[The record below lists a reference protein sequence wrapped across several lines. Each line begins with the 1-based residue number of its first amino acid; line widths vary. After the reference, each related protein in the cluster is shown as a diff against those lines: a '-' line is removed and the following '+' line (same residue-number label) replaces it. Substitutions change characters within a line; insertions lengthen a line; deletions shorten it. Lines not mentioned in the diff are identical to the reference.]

1 MDCFTKTM
9 SQSGNKFIKQM
20 SLINLLPQ
28 KIKEELRSK
37 SLLKVIS
44 GLNNFDAQS
53 VEIIVE
59 AASLGGADFVDIACK
74 PELVDLALKNSILP
88 VCVSSVVPRSFQD
101 SVKAGAS
108 LIEIG
113 NYDTFY
119 KKGINF
125 SDEKVLNITKETRD
139 LLPNVPLSV
148 TVPHTMPIDK
158 QVDLAIKLVEEG
170 VDIIQT
176 EGGTSSTPYSSGIQG
191 FFEKSV
197 PTLAATYAIHQEFK
211 KQSLNIPIMSASGLS
226 QVTCPLAISSGASAV
241 GVGSVV
247 NKLDDLISM
256 IAVVRGLK
264 ESLKNSII
272 GEKIS

>member
-1 MDCFTKTM
+1 M
-9 SQSGNKFIKQM
+9 SQSGNNFIKSM

-28 KIKEELRSK
+28 KIQEELSHK
-37 SLLKVIS
+37 SLLKVIA
-44 GLNNFDAQS
+44 GLNNFELQS
-53 VEIIVE
+53 VKKISE
-59 AASLGGADFVDIACK
+59 AAFLGGADLIDIACK
-74 PELVDLALKNSILP
+74 PELVESALKISSLP
-88 VCVSSVVPRSFQD
+88 ICVSSVNPKSFIN

-113 NYDTFY
+113 NYDSFY
-119 KKGINF
+119 KQAITF
-125 SDEKVLNITKETRD
+125 SAEKVLNLTKETKD
-139 LLPNVPLSV
+139 ILPEVPLSV

-176 EGGTSSTPYSSGIQG
+176 EGGTSSIPYSPGIQG

-211 KQSLNIPIMSASGLS
+211 KQSIKIPIMSASGLS

-256 IAVVRGLK
+256 IAVIRGLK

>member
-1 MDCFTKTM
+1 MC
-9 SQSGNKFIKQM
+9 I
-20 SLINLLPQ
+20 
-28 KIKEELRSK
+28 
-37 SLLKVIS
+37 
-44 GLNNFDAQS
+44 
-53 VEIIVE
+53 
-59 AASLGGADFVDIACK
+59 
-74 PELVDLALKNSILP
+74 
-88 VCVSSVVPRSFQD
+88 
-101 SVKAGAS
+101 
-108 LIEIG
+108 
-113 NYDTFY
+113 
-119 KKGINF
+119 
-125 SDEKVLNITKETRD
+125 RD
-139 LLPNVPLSV
+139 R
-148 TVPHTMPIDK
+148 PIDK
-158 QVDLAIKLVEEG
+158 QVDLAVKLVEEG

-211 KQSLNIPIMSASGLS
+211 KQSMNIPIMSASGLS

>member
-1 MDCFTKTM
+1 
-9 SQSGNKFIKQM
+9 M

-28 KIKEELRSK
+28 KIKEELRSN

-44 GLNNFDAQS
+44 GLNNFDAKS
-53 VEIIVE
+53 VKTIVE
-59 AASLGGADFVDIACK
+59 AAALGGADLVDIACK
-74 PELVDLALKNSILP
+74 PELVDLALKNSSLP
-88 VCVSSVVPRSFQD
+88 LCVSSVEPYSFLD

-113 NYDTFY
+113 NYDSFY
-119 KKGINF
+119 EKGINF
-125 SDEKVLNITKETRD
+125 SDKKVLNLTKETKD

-158 QVDLAIKLVEEG
+158 QVDLALKLVDES

-176 EGGTSSTPYSSGIQG
+176 EGGTSSSPYSSGIQG
-191 FFEKSV
+191 CFEKSV
-197 PTLAATYAIHQEFK
+197 PTLAATYAIYQEFK
-211 KQSLNIPIMSASGLS
+211 KQSIEIPIMSASGLS
-226 QVTCPLAISSGASAV
+226 QVTCPLAISCGASAV
-241 GVGSVV
+241 GVGSAV

-256 IAVVRGLK
+256 TAVVRGLK

>member
-1 MDCFTKTM
+1 
-9 SQSGNKFIKQM
+9 M

-28 KIKEELRSK
+28 KIKEELRSN

-44 GLNNFDAQS
+44 GLNNFDTQS
-53 VEIIVE
+53 VKKIVE
-59 AASLGGADFVDIACK
+59 AAALGGADLVDIACK
-74 PELVDLALKNSILP
+74 PELVDLALENSSLP
-88 VCVSSVVPRSFQD
+88 VCVSSVVPTSFLD

-119 KKGINF
+119 EQGINF

-148 TVPHTMPIDK
+148 TVPHTLPIDK
-158 QVDLAIKLVEEG
+158 QVDLALKLVDQS

-176 EGGTSSTPYSSGIQG
+176 EGGTSSSPYSSGIQG

-197 PTLAATYAIHQEFK
+197 PTLAATYAIYQEFK
-211 KQSLNIPIMSASGLS
+211 KQSVEIPIMSASGLS
-226 QVTCPLAISSGASAV
+226 QVTCPLAISCGASAV
-241 GVGSVV
+241 GVGSAV